1 MSKVVLLLVLIN
13 PIGIN
18 IKIYDI
24 VYFLRG
30 QALFWVLVEVYLC
43 QWRELAIGRV
53 RLVSNNCRPH
63 FQVRSIGIS
72 QPTSLCLDQ
81 FTTADDT
88 VLYIL
93 ANV

>member
-30 QALFWVLVEVYLC
+30 QALFWVLVEILFMSVEGTGYWQSEAGKQQLQTTFSSKVNWHQSANFLMSRPVYYC
-43 QWRELAIGRV
+43 
-53 RLVSNNCRPH
+53 
-63 FQVRSIGIS
+63 
-72 QPTSLCLDQ
+72 
-81 FTTADDT
+81 
-88 VLYIL
+88 
-93 ANV
+93 